1 MAVPGDINAG
11 KISKPYGLQGELH
24 IILIPVVAKYI
35 EPGNPL
41 FIDLDGQRVPFFIES
56 AELVSV
62 DQAIVKLEFIDSIE
76 QAKKVS
82 GCDVFLDPKH
92 ADKSD
97 GEEEELS
104 LVVGYQA
111 HDLKLGVVGKVYEY
125 IPSELNP
132 VWLIEYQGREL
143 MVPATHEF
151 IQKIDHRKQ
160 IIHLNLPEGITNL

>member
-1 MAVPGDINAG
+1 MTVPGDINAG
-11 KISKPYGLQGELH
+11 KISKPYGLQGEVN
-24 IILIPVVAKYI
+24 IILIPFAAKYI

-41 FIDLDGQRVPFFIES
+41 FIELNGQRVPFFIES
-56 AELVSV
+56 AELVSA

-92 ADKSD
+92 ADISE
-97 GEEEELS
+97 GEKEELG
-104 LVVGYQA
+104 LVIGYQA
-111 HDLKLGVVGKVYEY
+111 HDLTLGALGKVYEY

-132 VWLIEYQGREL
+132 VWLIDYRGREL

-160 IIHLNLPEGITNL
+160 ILHLDLPEGITNL